1 MVYVQ
6 TSLKNI
12 INVMSKVKPEDLE
25 GIMGIDVVQQIESAL
40 VDEISKSIDKEIIKN
55 IFNLNKKN
63 WKRKESIEKI
73 FKFSE

>member
-1 MVYVQ
+1 M
-6 TSLKNI
+6 NRI
-12 INVMSKVKPEDLE
+12 KPEDIK

-55 IFNLNKKN
+55 ILNLNKQKN

>member
-1 MVYVQ
+1 M
-6 TSLKNI
+6 NRI
-12 INVMSKVKPEDLE
+12 KPEDIK

-55 IFNLNKKN
+55 ILNLNKQKN
-63 WKRKESIEKI
+63 WKRKESIENI

>member
-1 MVYVQ
+1 MIK
-6 TSLKNI
+6 T
-12 INVMSKVKPEDLE
+12 EDLN

>member
-1 MVYVQ
+1 M
-6 TSLKNI
+6 NRI
-12 INVMSKVKPEDLE
+12 KPEDLE
-25 GIMGIDVVQQIESAL
+25 GIVGIDIVQQMESAL